1 MKKPLIIFLSIFSLA
16 TIALISTSHAN
27 MFNRLKK
34 GFYFEKYSTAEEAK
48 AELLRLHPIG
58 SDVGELVKTLEG
70 AGGECV
76 ITDGTINKKPIGN
89 GSFEESLNVKN
100 KISRNEDFYSCY
112 YREPLFIISFIKY
125 HWVVSILVNIDKN
138 SQIIGSI
145 RASKHGIK

>member
-70 AGGECV
+70 AGCV
-76 ITDGTINKKPIGN
+76 VKEENLDSYYNYKKFKKREEWWDKDMVAIYDIKYEKASPFFVILNYLIWSGTVQINKDG
-89 GSFEESLNVKN
+89 
-100 KISRNEDFYSCY
+100 KILDVGIHR
-112 YREPLFIISFIKY
+112 
-125 HWVVSILVNIDKN
+125 
-138 SQIIGSI
+138 G
-145 RASKHGIK
+145 RAY